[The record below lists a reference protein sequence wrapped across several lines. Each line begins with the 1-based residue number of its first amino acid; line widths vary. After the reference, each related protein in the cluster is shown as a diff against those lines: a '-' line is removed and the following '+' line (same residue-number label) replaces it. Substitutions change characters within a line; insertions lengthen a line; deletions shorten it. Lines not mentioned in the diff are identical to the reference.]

1 MAIAK
6 AGPLSPQARR
16 AKRTLQWTGIFL
28 LFGSVYEALYV
39 VRVLPL
45 EILQGRFFFAD
56 PQSLTILVLLTAMTG
71 AGLLNWSRSVRD
83 LEVSTD
89 GVRLPTRSMTDVLLR
104 LPAFLS
110 FQDIARVRVAVI
122 RGRRIVEFELRR
134 PRGRQKVVRL
144 PTDWV
149 RDEAEF
155 ETRLGRLVPLE
166 KSP

>member
-16 AKRTLQWTGIFL
+16 AKRTLQWTGAFL
-28 LFGSVYEALYV
+28 LFGSVYEALYA
-39 VRVLPL
+39 VRVLPI
-45 EILQGRFFFAD
+45 EILQGRFFAD
-56 PQSLTILVLLTAMTG
+56 AQSLTILAVFTAMTG
-71 AGLLNWSRSVRD
+71 AGLLNWSRSIGD
-83 LEVSTD
+83 LEVAAN
-89 GVRLPTRSMTDVLLR
+89 GVRLPTRSLMDVLLR
-104 LPAFLS
+104 LPAVLS
-110 FQDIARVRVAVI
+110 FQDIARVRLKVV
-122 RGRRIVEFELRR
+122 RGRRVVEFELRR